1 MKAPSKLLAA
11 AAFAFACA
19 LAAPALAAPQIV
31 VVSES
36 FDDVSSLPG
45 WAQVNNSAPPGLS
58 WFQGNPGVFPAHQGA
73 PSSYIAASFLS
84 AQNGS
89 GMVDNWLITPQLSLS
104 GASVL
109 SFFARADALP
119 GFADTLEI
127 RFSGNGGSTLPTD
140 FTMLLGTIG
149 GAGGASFPTSW
160 REFTNSIDFDGVGRF
175 AFRYI
180 GDAESLNFIGLD
192 TVTITTVPEPAAWL
206 MLMAGLFTLAL
217 QRRHFQE
224 HRS

>member
-1 MKAPSKLLAA
+1 MKAPSILLAA
-11 AAFAFACA
+11 VAFAFACA
-19 LAAPALAAPQIV
+19 LPALSQAAPHIV

-45 WAQVNNSAPPGLS
+45 WSQVNHSSPTGLS

-89 GMVDNWLITPQLSLS
+89 GLVDNWLITPQLSLS
-104 GASVL
+104 GTSVL
-109 SFFARADALP
+109 SFFTRAEALP

-127 RFSGNGGSTLPTD
+127 RFSGNGGSTLPAD

-149 GAGGASFPTSW
+149 GASAFPTSW
-160 REFTNSIDFDGVGRF
+160 QEFTNSINFDGVGRF
-175 AFRYI
+175 AFRYT
-180 GDAESLNFIGLD
+180 GDADSLNFIGLD